1 MAVTNRINICNCNAL
16 PVPHVHDASGIRHA
30 TDMEKKMG
38 AAPDV
43 AASRFAT
50 PVAKG

>member
-1 MAVTNRINICNCNAL
+1 MAVTNRVNICNCNAL
-16 PVPHVHDASGIRHA
+16 TVPHVHDSSGIRA
-30 TDMEKKMG
+30 ASEAEKKMG
-38 AAPDV
+38 AAPNV